1 MIVIDASVLVEAYT
15 VYGPVGDDA
24 RVELANL
31 AALDVPAIFPC
42 EVVSAIRARVN
53 RGELSL
59 ARASAALE
67 QPSSTRTV
75 TCPFEPFQSRVW
87 QLRDNYTAYDA
98 WYVAL
103 AEWLDA
109 DLVTCDERLARATGA
124 RCRIRRPRGR
134 TESTA

>member
-1 MIVIDASVLVEAYT
+1 LTVIDASVLVDAYT
-15 VYGPVGDDA
+15 VFGPAGDDA
-24 RVELANL
+24 RTELAGL
-31 AALDVPAIFPC
+31 RALEVPAIFPC

-67 QPSSTRTV
+67 QLMSTRIATY
-75 TCPFEPFQSRVW
+75 PFEPFQSRVW
-87 QLRDNYTAYDA
+87 ELRDNYTAYDA

-109 DLVTCDERLARATGA
+109 DLVTCDERLVRTTGA
-124 RCRIRRPRGR
+124 RCRIRRPRR
-134 TESTA
+134 STE